1 MMQSTTWI
9 QLAQPAPCAWC
20 GTHLATH
27 TVAVQEPASGS
38 IWCVACCTT
47 AEPENPPQ
55 HSIGKAGA
63 SAHREYERR
72 RAADLERLRRRWG
85 RFGTVAVALSE
96 PRSSTEAWERGAAGE
111 RRLGARLDRLQSE
124 RVAVL
129 HDRRIPGGRANI
141 DHLVIT
147 TSRIWVIDA
156 KRYKG
161 RPERR
166 ADGGLFRERTERLF
180 VAGRDRSTLLDGLLT
195 QVSRVQQTTGTMA
208 VTGVLCFIDADWPL
222 FETMFRIRNSYVA
235 SPRRLSKLIAKD
247 RSGSIDPAR
256 TGAYLADR
264 FPAA

>member
-1 MMQSTTWI
+1 MQSTTWI
-9 QLAQPAPCAWC
+9 QLAQPAPCTWC
-20 GTHLATH
+20 GTQLATH

-47 AEPENPPQ
+47 AEPENPSQQP
-55 HSIGKAGA
+55 IGKAGA

-72 RAADLERLRRRWG
+72 RAADIERLRRRWG

-96 PRSSTEAWERGAAGE
+96 PRSSTEAWKRGAAGE

-180 VAGRDRSTLLDGLLT
+180 VAGRDRSNLIDGLRN
-195 QVSRVQQTTGTMA
+195 QVSRVQQAMETLP
-208 VTGVLCFIDADWPL
+208 VTGALCFIDADWPL
-222 FETMFRIRNSYVA
+222 FETMFTLRDVCVV
-235 SPRRLSKLIAKD
+235 SPRRLTKLITKD
-247 RSGSIDPAR
+247 SLGSIDPAR
-256 TGAYLADR
+256 TAALLAVR

>member
-1 MMQSTTWI
+1 M
-9 QLAQPAPCAWC
+9 
-20 GTHLATH
+20 
-27 TVAVQEPASGS
+27 
-38 IWCVACCTT
+38 
-47 AEPENPPQ
+47 
-55 HSIGKAGA
+55 
-63 SAHREYERR
+63 
-72 RAADLERLRRRWG
+72 
-85 RFGTVAVALSE
+85 
-96 PRSSTEAWERGAAGE
+96 
-111 RRLGARLDRLQSE
+111 
-124 RVAVL
+124 AVL

-222 FETMFRIRNSYVA
+222 FETLFRVRSSYIA